1 MARVK
6 RGVPAHRRHK
16 AILDRAKGFRLSKKL
31 LFRPAN
37 EAVLHA
43 LAYAF
48 RDRRRRKREMRQL
61 WIARI
66 NAASR
71 QSGLPY
77 SKLMHGLR
85 QAGVEID
92 RRVLADP
99 AVRASGPLARLVE
112 VARNSLYSANHY
124 PGERGVAQVAAPRLP
139 ARARLCSPGRPAL

>member
-6 RGVPAHRRHK
+6 RGVTAHARHK
-16 AILDRAKGFRLSKKL
+16 RILDRAKGFRLSKKL

-48 RDRRRRKREMRQL
+48 RDRRARKRDFRRL

-66 NAASR
+66 NAAAR
-71 QSGLPY
+71 QGGLPY
-77 SKLMHGLR
+77 NQFMHGLR

-92 RRVLADP
+92 RKVLADL
-99 AVRASGPLARLVE
+99 AVRDSGSFARLVE
-112 VARNSLYSANHY
+112 VAKNSL
-124 PGERGVAQVAAPRLP
+124 
-139 ARARLCSPGRPAL
+139 

>member
-1 MARVK
+1 MARIK

-48 RDRRRRKREMRQL
+48 RDRRRRKREMRAL

-77 SKLMHGLR
+77 NKLMRVASWQSHLLEHKSKKR
-85 QAGVEID
+85 KRNYENEQLVSKSD
-92 RRVLADP
+92 RKE
-99 AVRASGPLARLVE
+99 VR
-112 VARNSLYSANHY
+112 
-124 PGERGVAQVAAPRLP
+124 
-139 ARARLCSPGRPAL
+139 RALGI

>member
-1 MARVK
+1 VARVK
-6 RGVPAHRRHK
+6 RGVTSHRRHK

-48 RDRRRRKREMRQL
+48 RDRRARKRDFRRL

-71 QSGLPY
+71 LGGLPY
-77 SKLMHGLR
+77 NKFMHGLR
-85 QAGVEID
+85 LAGVEID
-92 RRVLADP
+92 RKVLADL
-99 AVRASGPLARLVE
+99 AVRDSGSFARLVE
-112 VARNSLYSANHY
+112 VAKTNL
-124 PGERGVAQVAAPRLP
+124 
-139 ARARLCSPGRPAL
+139 

>member
-48 RDRRRRKREMRQL
+48 RDRRRRKREMRRL

-66 NAASR
+66 NAVPPVGAAL
-71 QSGLPY
+71 Q
-77 SKLMHGLR
+77 
-85 QAGVEID
+85 QAD
-92 RRVLADP
+92 
-99 AVRASGPLARLVE
+99 AR
-112 VARNSLYSANHY
+112 
-124 PGERGVAQVAAPRLP
+124 P
-139 ARARLCSPGRPAL
+139 SPGRSGDRPQDAG